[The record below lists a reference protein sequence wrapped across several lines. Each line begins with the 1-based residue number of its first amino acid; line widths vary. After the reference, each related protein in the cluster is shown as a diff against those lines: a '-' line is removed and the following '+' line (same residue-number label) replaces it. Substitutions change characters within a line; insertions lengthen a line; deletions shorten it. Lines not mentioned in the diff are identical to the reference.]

1 MTFFNFEKLS
11 LTLIFLLL
19 FFNAA
24 IDKTDMITAKKVRH
38 TCSLVL
44 CVKCRVCNKALLSTF
59 HFLLTSSL
67 LQLLTVMI
75 TLLVRGEVS
84 SSRFHPLIVQA
95 TCFLLLLFALPS
107 SSTPRKLQ
115 QQIKT
120 AYISTEEYHSLGCQ
134 SFVIS
139 NSANRMHLIVGVS
152 TANVFVTI
160 VLGSLTMGFDLQQ
173 NVSLAG

>member
-38 TCSLVL
+38 TCSLVP

-84 SSRFHPLIVQA
+84 SSRFHPLILQA

-107 SSTPRKLQ
+107 SSTTPPPQATTTDKD
-115 QQIKT
+115 
-120 AYISTEEYHSLGCQ
+120 SL
-134 SFVIS
+134 
-139 NSANRMHLIVGVS
+139 HLHGGVS
-152 TANVFVTI
+152 QPW
-160 VLGSLTMGFDLQQ
+160 LSELCDK
-173 NVSLAG
+173 